1 MENNYACPPPS
12 KGNLITVLSI
22 DGGGVKGIIP
32 ATFLAFLESKLQELD
47 GSNARIAHYFDV
59 IAGTS
64 TGGLITAMLAT
75 PSPSNANQPCCEA
88 KDIVPFYLK
97 HCPHIFPCRTG
108 FFGWFGKILH
118 IIKLIIGP
126 KYNGKYLHKI
136 INYLLG
142 DRRMKETLTNVVI
155 PTYDVKCVKPT
166 IFSTFKARSDTLMDA
181 RLADVCI
188 GTSAAPTVLPAH
200 YFETVDYHT
209 GASRSFN
216 IIDGGLVANNPT
228 LVAVSEITKQIQ
240 LRSKE
245 FPETKPLDYR
255 RYLVIS
261 LGTGLPEQDIK
272 FDALHVAKWGI
283 FGWLGWHY
291 TMPLLHM
298 FLHASSDMTDSHV
311 ANLFKAIGCSHQLLR
326 IQDHNI
332 PIAAVSADLSTA
344 KNLQG
349 LIKIG
354 ENLLHKPISKDD
366 CKNNYI
372 EPMPKDRRTLTY
384 ADMLTQFAKLLSD
397 ERKLRLQN
405 IELDMGHSKP

>member
-32 ATFLAFLESKLQELD
+32 ATFLTFLESKLQELD

-64 TGGLITAMLAT
+64 TGGLIAAMLVA
-75 PSPSNANQPCCEA
+75 PSPSNAKQPCCEA

-108 FFGWFGKILH
+108 FFGWFCKIIH
-118 IIKLIIGP
+118 IIKMIIGP

-136 INYLLG
+136 INDLLH
-142 DRRMKETLTNVVI
+142 DTRMKETLTNVVV

-166 IFSTFKARSDTLMDA
+166 IFSTFKARSSTLMDA

-245 FPETKPLDYR
+245 FPEIKPLDYS

-283 FGWLGWHY
+283 FGWLGRHY

-298 FLHASSDMTDSHV
+298 FLHASADTTDSYV

-326 IQDHNI
+326 IQHHNI
-332 PIAAVSADLSTA
+332 PIAAVSADLSTE
-344 KNLQG
+344 KNLQC

-354 ENLLHKPISKDD
+354 ENLMHKPLSKDD

-372 EPMPKDRRTLTY
+372 EPMLKDRRTLTY

-397 ERKLRLQN
+397 ERRLRLQN
-405 IELDMGHSKP
+405 IELDTGHS

>member
-1 MENNYACPPPS
+1 M
-12 KGNLITVLSI
+12 KM
-22 DGGGVKGIIP
+22 GG
-32 ATFLAFLESKLQELD
+32 ESSSTYQRRWQGRWEELD
-47 GSNARIAHYFDV
+47 GSNARIANYFDV

-75 PSPSNANQPCCEA
+75 PSLSNAKQPYYEA

-97 HCPHIFPCRTG
+97 HCRHIFPCRTG
-108 FFGWFGKILH
+108 FFGWFFKILR
-118 IIKLIIGP
+118 IIKMIIGP

-136 INYLLG
+136 INDLLG
-142 DRRMKETLTNVVI
+142 NMRLKETLTNVVI

-166 IFSTFKARSDTLMDA
+166 IFSTFKARSNTLMDA

-200 YFETVDYHT
+200 YFKTVDYHT

-228 LVAVSEITKQIQ
+228 LVAMGEITKQIR
-240 LRSKE
+240 LKSKE
-245 FPETKPLDYR
+245 FPETKPLDYH

-272 FDALHVAKWGI
+272 FDAFHVAKWGI
-283 FGWLGWHY
+283 FGWLGRHHS
-291 TMPLLHM
+291 MPLLHM
-298 FLHASSDMTDSHV
+298 FLNASSDMTDSHV
-311 ANLFKAIGCSHQLLR
+311 ADLFKAIECSDQLLR
-326 IQDHNI
+326 IQHHNI
-332 PIAAVSADLSTA
+332 PITAVSADLSTE

-349 LIKIG
+349 LVRIG
-354 ENLLHKPISKDD
+354 ENLLHRPLSKDD
-366 CKNNYI
+366 CKINHI
-372 EPMPKDRRTLTY
+372 EPMPKDSRTLTY
-384 ADMLTQFAKLLSD
+384 ADMLTRFAKLLSD

-405 IELDMGHSKP
+405 IELDAGHSKP